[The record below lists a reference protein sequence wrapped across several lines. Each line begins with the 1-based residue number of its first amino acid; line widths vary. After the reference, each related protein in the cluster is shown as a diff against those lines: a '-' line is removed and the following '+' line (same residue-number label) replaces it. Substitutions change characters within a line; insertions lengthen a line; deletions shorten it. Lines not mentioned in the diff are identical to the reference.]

1 MAAARKHN
9 RRRSRARFSGLY
21 KLLSAVLILAA
32 VVVSCVVFFRVN
44 HIEVSGNTR
53 YTDEEIIAVS
63 GVTLKSNLVTVG
75 CQRAANNLL
84 GQLPYIDQVSVR
96 RKLPDTVAITVH
108 ETTAAGVLVGEG
120 SWWLINAGGKL
131 LEQTTSAAT
140 GGLCVIRGLTPVAP
154 AVGTLLTVSGEESAK
169 LSALTALLT
178 AMEAE
183 GLMDKADSI
192 TLTDDYMVEAEYD
205 GRFSLRIPMGEDFS
219 YRMRFFR
226 EALASGKVAEGRAY
240 TVDMTIEGETRF
252 IPK

>member
-44 HIEVSGNTR
+44 HIEVSGNSR

-84 GQLPYIDQVSVR
+84 GELPYIDQVSVR

-120 SWWLINAGGKL
+120 SWWLVNAGGKI
-131 LEQTTSAAT
+131 LEQATSAV
-140 GGLCVIRGLTPVAP
+140 GDLCVIRGLTPVAP
-154 AVGTLLTVSGEESAK
+154 AVGTLLTVSGEEGAK
-169 LSALTALLT
+169 LSALTELLT

-183 GLMDKADSI
+183 GLMDKVDSI
-192 TLTDDYMVEAEYD
+192 TLTEEYVVEAEYD